1 MSFQFQDDNIF
12 SKYNEIWNDIKM
24 TLNIKF
30 HSQSISDQ
38 KYIKAKVRAFNDVT
52 NTVFSD
58 NEIPKERS
66 LYTCIE
72 AICIDFV
79 LKIDKKTIFRFV
91 WNSGNIN
98 KNGKSS
104 RFYRC

>member
-72 AICIDFV
+72 AMCIDFV
-79 LKIDKKTIFRFV
+79 LKIDKKLS
-91 WNSGNIN
+91 SGLSGTVEI
-98 KNGKSS
+98 
-104 RFYRC
+104 